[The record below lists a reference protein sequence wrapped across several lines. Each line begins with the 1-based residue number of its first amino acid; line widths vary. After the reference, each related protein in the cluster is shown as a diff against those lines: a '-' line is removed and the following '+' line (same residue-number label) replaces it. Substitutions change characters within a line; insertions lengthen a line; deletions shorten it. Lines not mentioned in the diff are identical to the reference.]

1 MIEFKI
7 DPVSEKLD
15 QELWNKING
24 KTKPLGS
31 LGMLE
36 EIAFNIGKIQNS
48 LTPKIDNPNVVV
60 FAGDHGIADDGVSF
74 YPKSVSYQMLYN
86 YMQGGAAI
94 NVFSNQHGI
103 DFKVVD
109 AGIDHDFDPS
119 LSIIN
124 KKIAHGTKNY
134 RFGPAMTKEQCLE
147 AIQRGTEVVS
157 DIHKEGCNFI
167 TFGEKGIGNTSS
179 GALILSLL
187 ADISLE
193 ECVGRGTGLDKDG
206 VKSKFDLLNEALS
219 IYDGSNDPI
228 DVLSQFGGFEVVM
241 IAGAMLR
248 AAELKMTLFID
259 GFIIT
264 SALLAASKINPKVL
278 EYCLFAHKS
287 NEQAHIKMLNYL
299 KAKPILD
306 IGMRLGEATGAMV
319 CYPLV
324 KSAVQ
329 FINEMASF
337 QEAGVSESEETKTIS

>member
-1 MIEFKI
+1 MLKFDIESLSAELEDKI
-7 DPVSEKLD
+7 L
-15 QELWNKING
+15 NKINR
-24 KTKPLGS
+24 KTKPVGS

-36 EIAFNIGKIQNS
+36 GIAFKIGKIQNS
-48 LTPKIDNPNVVV
+48 LTPKIENPNVVV

-86 YMQGGAAI
+86 YMGGGAAI
-94 NVFSNQHGI
+94 NVFSRQHGI
-103 DFKVVD
+103 NFKVVD

-119 LSIIN
+119 LNIIN

-134 RFGPAMTKEQCLE
+134 RFGPAMTKKQCLE
-147 AIQRGTEVVS
+147 AIQRGSQVIS
-157 DIHKEGCNFI
+157 DIYKEGCNFI
-167 TFGEKGIGNTSS
+167 IFGEKGIGNTSS
-179 GALILSLL
+179 GALILSALSN
-187 ADISLE
+187 ISLE

-219 IYDGSNDPI
+219 KYNGSKDPI
-228 DVLSQFGGFEVVM
+228 DVLTQFGGFEVVM
-241 IAGAMLR
+241 IVGAMLK

-264 SALLAASKINPKVL
+264 SALLAASKINPIVL

-287 NEQAHIKMLNYL
+287 NEQAHIKMLNHL
-299 KAKPILD
+299 NAKPILD

-319 CYPLV
+319 CYPLI

-337 QEAGVSESEETKTIS
+337 QDAGVSESEKIETIS

>member
-1 MIEFKI
+1 MEFKI
-7 DPVSEKLD
+7 SSLSSELN
-15 QELWNKING
+15 QELWSKING

-36 EIAFNIGKIQNS
+36 EIAFQMGKIQNTLS
-48 LTPKIDNPNVVV
+48 PKIENPTVVV

-94 NVFSNQHGI
+94 NVFSRQHGI
-103 DFKVVD
+103 NFKVVD

-119 LSIIN
+119 LQIIN
-124 KKIAHGTKNY
+124 QKIAYGTKNF
-134 RFGPAMTKEQCLE
+134 RFGPAMTKEQCIE
-147 AIQRGTEVVS
+147 GFKRGAKIIE
-157 DIHKEGCNFI
+157 DIHYEGCNFI

-179 GALILSLL
+179 AALILSTL
-187 ADISLE
+187 ASIPLE
-193 ECVGRGTGLDKDG
+193 ECVGRGTGLDKEG
-206 VKSKFDLLNEALS
+206 IKSKFDLLNEALLA
-219 IYDGSNDPI
+219 YKGNTDPI
-228 DVLSQFGGFEVVM
+228 EILTQFGGFEIVM
-241 IAGAMLR
+241 IAGGMLK
-248 AAELKMTLFID
+248 AAELKMTMLID

-287 NEQAHIKMLNYL
+287 NEKAHVKMLEHLN
-299 KAKPILD
+299 ANPILD

-319 CYPLV
+319 CYPIV
-324 KSAVQ
+324 KSAIQ

-337 QEAGVSESEETKTIS
+337 QEAGVSESVK